1 MSLGNPRKAGGGG
14 VIRDSV
20 GRWVK
25 GFSRSIWLAT
35 SVMAKCWALRD
46 GLSLATQLG
55 IQNIVVKLDAK
66 TIVDILQ
73 SNQETNNSFSPLLI
87 DCRLLLRNFLQS
99 RVRLEK
105 QTSMLMP
112 WLEGVCHNLR
122 VLLYLIILFRMMLT
136 LL

>member
-1 MSLGNPRKAGGGG
+1 
-14 VIRDSV
+14 
-20 GRWVK
+20 
-25 GFSRSIWLAT
+25 
-35 SVMAKCWALRD
+35 MAKCWALRD

-99 RVRLEK
+99 RVRHVFGESNFYADALARRGVSQPEGFAVFDNPPSDDVN
-105 QTSMLMP
+105 TFVNSDMYGLYYGRLTTATTATLAI
-112 WLEGVCHNLR
+112 WLVNL
-122 VLLYLIILFRMMLT
+122 
-136 LL
+136 